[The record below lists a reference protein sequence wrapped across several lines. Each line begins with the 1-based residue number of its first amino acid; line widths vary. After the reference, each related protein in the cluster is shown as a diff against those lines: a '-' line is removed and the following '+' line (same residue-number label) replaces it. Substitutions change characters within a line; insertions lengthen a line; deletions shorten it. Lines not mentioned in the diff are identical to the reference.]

1 MSLSEIAGS
10 TVIVTG
16 ASRGF
21 GRGTATALAGAGAR
35 VVGLARDGD
44 ALEKL
49 GGELGDS
56 FIGVRGDATDP
67 ELAAELL
74 VRYEPRTVVLNAG
87 ANPVTRPIQ
96 EQTWDTFR
104 NNWEVDVQQVFNWV
118 RAALRQPLA
127 PGSTVV
133 SFSSAAA
140 LRGSPLSGGYAG
152 AKATVRFISAYAAAE
167 SQDHKL
173 GIRFLTVLP
182 MLSPATDLGANGA
195 AAYAAA
201 QGITTE
207 AFVRGMGTIL
217 TPEKVGE
224 AMVGLA
230 ADPGLTHLAYLLMP
244 DGLKPVQ

>member
-1 MSLSEIAGS
+1 MSLSEVAGS

-21 GRGTATALAGAGAR
+21 GRGTATALAQAGAR
-35 VVGLARDGD
+35 VIGLARDGE

-49 GGELGDS
+49 HGELGDA

-87 ANPVTRPIQ
+87 ANPVTRPIH
-96 EQTWDTFR
+96 EHTWDTFR

-118 RAALRQPLA
+118 RAALRQPLPA
-127 PGSTVV
+127 GSSVI
-133 SFSSAAA
+133 SISSAAA
-140 LRGSPLSGGYAG
+140 LRGSPLSGGYSG
-152 AKATVRFISAYAAAE
+152 AKATVRFISNYAAAE
-167 SQDHKL
+167 SESQEL

-217 TPEKVGE
+217 TPEKVGD
-224 AMVGLA
+224 ALVGLA
-230 ADPGLTHLAYLLMP
+230 GDPHQTHLAYLLTA
-244 DGLKPVQ
+244 DGLNPV